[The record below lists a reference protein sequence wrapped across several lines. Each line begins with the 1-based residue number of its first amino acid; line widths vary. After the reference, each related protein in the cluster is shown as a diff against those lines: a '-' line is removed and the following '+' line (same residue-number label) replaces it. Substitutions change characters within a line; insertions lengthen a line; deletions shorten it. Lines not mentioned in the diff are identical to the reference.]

1 MVNKWLFIFL
11 VLGLIGC
18 KSKHSITSSNIST
31 SDSVVTVYR
40 VDTIIETT
48 RQTDTIFIRV
58 KDPVANNV
66 LIKEPC
72 DSIRGLLRDF
82 IVKAGN
88 TTITAEDGS
97 LYVTTKCDSVI
108 ESYKESEM
116 EKESLLIKIKQLES
130 QISQYES
137 ANKVEEKTGIVGWLE
152 KWRIGISWFI
162 AGIIAS
168 TIFWFIMRLLGKV

>member
-11 VLGLIGC
+11 VFGVIGC
-18 KSKHSITSSNIST
+18 KSKHSITSSNVST

-40 VDTIIETT
+40 VDTIWGTT
-48 RQTDTIFIRV
+48 VIRDTIFLKV
-58 KDPVANNV
+58 KDPIANNV

-88 TTITAEDGS
+88 TTITAEDGN

-108 ESYKESEM
+108 ESYKESET

-162 AGIIAS
+162 AGIIVS
-168 TIFWFIMRLLGKV
+168 TIFWFLMRLMGRV